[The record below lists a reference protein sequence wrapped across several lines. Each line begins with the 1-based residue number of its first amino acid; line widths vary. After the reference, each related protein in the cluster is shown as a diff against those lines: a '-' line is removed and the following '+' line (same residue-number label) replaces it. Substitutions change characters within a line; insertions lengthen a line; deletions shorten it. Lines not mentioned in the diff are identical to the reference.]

1 VQSPGQWNACFV
13 SSGIIHGCWVCFFL
27 PILYVFNIQVHN
39 FAENT
44 DAVLLVVVAA
54 ASSREV
60 ATSRA
65 LKLAR
70 ALDSDGKHGPPPHQD

>member
-1 VQSPGQWNACFV
+1 
-13 SSGIIHGCWVCFFL
+13 
-27 PILYVFNIQVHN
+27 VHN